1 MLAGKYFKV
10 SQEVVEGSL
19 KNASNLVF
27 SLRGRFNKSSKVEDG
42 FTKVWGIRIKLTKD
56 GNIFFT
62 LPAEKYSPGSAKTE
76 PLIFG
81 RYIITKISLNDRP
94 IAVNCPGRK

>member
-42 FTKVWGIRIKLTKD
+42 FTKV
-56 GNIFFT
+56 
-62 LPAEKYSPGSAKTE
+62 
-76 PLIFG
+76 
-81 RYIITKISLNDRP
+81 
-94 IAVNCPGRK
+94 